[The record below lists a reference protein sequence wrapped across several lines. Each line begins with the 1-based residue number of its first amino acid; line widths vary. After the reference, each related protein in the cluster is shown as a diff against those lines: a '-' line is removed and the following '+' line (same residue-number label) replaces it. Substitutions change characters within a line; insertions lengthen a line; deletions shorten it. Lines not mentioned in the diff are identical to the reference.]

1 MSRYYNVESNKEL
14 HDRHDVLLTYAY
26 NCIIPL
32 VVNYVHL
39 EWIKNWMNCT
49 LWDIS
54 CQTFEKHS

>member
-39 EWIKNWMNCT
+39 E
-49 LWDIS
+49 
-54 CQTFEKHS
+54 